1 VRRFLGLIVLVLL
14 FAAGGAAAILA
25 TSNDSDA
32 VHLRQVVYDNV
43 NQSVD
48 ALKQLVEDNTGS

>member
-1 VRRFLGLIVLVLL
+1 VVFLLLL
-14 FAAGGAAAILA
+14 FAAGAAAAIVA

-48 ALKQLVEDNTGS
+48 ALKQLVQDNTQ